1 MQLATRVDFW
11 DQEYRNHQQ
20 PRTIGTTAPHNSD
33 GHPSRDEVTGKGTRG
48 NCTLDGHESADDHL
62 VPLECFFFQTTFC
75 SQNWM
80 KRENTYVQVYTVLK
94 LFPGD
99 FCSNKT
105 RSLQPR
111 SWVRSPIC
119 WLPPKVC
126 MSNQINIWLAT
137 SFQIPF
143 FCRLFGYSLAKPTCF
158 DGQTSNFFAANNLLS
173 WLVKPSS
180 LVVKRPFLCSNPIC
194 SG

>member
-1 MQLATRVDFW
+1 
-11 DQEYRNHQQ
+11 
-20 PRTIGTTAPHNSD
+20 
-33 GHPSRDEVTGKGTRG
+33 
-48 NCTLDGHESADDHL
+48 
-62 VPLECFFFQTTFC
+62 
-75 SQNWM
+75 M
-80 KRENTYVQVYTVLK
+80 KREHIYVQVYTVLK

-105 RSLQPR
+105 RSLQPK

-143 FCRLFGYSLAKPTCF
+143 FCRLFGYSLAKPTC
-158 DGQTSNFFAANNLLS
+158 LM
-173 WLVKPSS
+173 
-180 LVVKRPFLCSNPIC
+180 VKRPTLLLLTIWLTHRFSWSTFVSWGTLLLLKPRVFAKKTSMVFAGEIPLLRRLFRRSHPIP
-194 SG
+194 SVARPWQGAMPGGETPSAMGVF